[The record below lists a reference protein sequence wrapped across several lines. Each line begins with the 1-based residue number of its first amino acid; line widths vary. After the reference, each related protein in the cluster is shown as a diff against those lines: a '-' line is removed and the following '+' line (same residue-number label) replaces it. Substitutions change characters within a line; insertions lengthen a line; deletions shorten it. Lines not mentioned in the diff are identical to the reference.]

1 MIAAMFLRAGVLS
14 LALLLASRLLGVVRE
29 SAQAAAFGRSGMADL
44 AVLLLSLPDW
54 LTSIV
59 ASGALAY
66 VLLPAWAGQP
76 APAVASLQRR
86 VTLGACTVAVLLA
99 IGLVLA
105 RGPALQLLA
114 AGLPRALRGPALQ
127 GLVWSA

>member
-54 LTSIV
+54 LPSIL
-59 ASGALAY
+59 ASGALDY
-66 VLLPAWAGQP
+66 VRLPGWDGQP

-86 VTLGACTVAVLLA
+86 VTLCACALA
-99 IGLVLA
+99 IVLGIGMVLA
-105 RGPALQLLA
+105 RAPT
-114 AGLPRALRGPALQ
+114 
-127 GLVWSA
+127 

>member
-1 MIAAMFLRAGVLS
+1 MIAAMLLRAGVLS
-14 LALLLASRLLGVVRE
+14 LALLLASRVLGVLRE
-29 SAQAAAFGRSGMADL
+29 SAQAAAFGRGGMADL
-44 AVLLLSLPDW
+44 ACLLLSLPDW

-76 APAVASLQRR
+76 APAVASLQRK
-86 VTLGACTVAVLLA
+86 VAIWACALAILLA

-105 RGPALQLLA
+105 RMPALQLLA
-114 AGLPRALRGPALQ
+114 AGLPRSLRGPALQ
-127 GLVWSA
+127 